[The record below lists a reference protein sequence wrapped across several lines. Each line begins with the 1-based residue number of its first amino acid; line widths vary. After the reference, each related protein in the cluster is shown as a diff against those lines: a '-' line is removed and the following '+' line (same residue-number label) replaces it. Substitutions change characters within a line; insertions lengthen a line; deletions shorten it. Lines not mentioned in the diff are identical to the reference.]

1 MPMFSSLLRKDIL
14 HQLRSQTFDL
24 LVIGGG
30 VTGVGI
36 ALDAAQRGLKVALVE
51 KQDFAAGTSSRST
64 KLIHGGLRYLKQFE
78 FALVREVGFER
89 EIVHHNAPHIVIPE
103 KMLLPIIKGGSLGK
117 LPASIGLYV
126 YDMLAGV
133 RRKERRTMLALQATK
148 DREPLLNQ
156 NGLLAGAL
164 YWEYRSDDARL
175 VTELAKTAAAKGA
188 LLLNYCTVNELSITN
203 NKVSGATVCDSYSGE
218 SFQINATRVVNAAG
232 PWVDTIRS
240 KAEEIKG
247 KRLHLTKGIHLVF
260 DHERL
265 PIRQSVYFDVE
276 DGRMIFAI
284 PRDGCTYVGT
294 TDTNYTDQMD
304 RPRVSK
310 ADVDY
315 VLRAANRMFTIAPLT
330 VADIRSSWAGL
341 RPLIHEDGKS
351 PSELSRKDE
360 IFVSPHALISI
371 AGGKLTGFRKMAE
384 RTVDLVFKKREQEEA
399 KAFVPCATASLSLS
413 GGDIK
418 HVQSFMQMLSDDLK
432 LYFGTTLLHQ
442 LFYRFGSNS
451 EGIARMALTRE
462 GPPNLALL
470 LSELHYCVHHEM
482 VMELSD
488 FLIRRTGRLYF
499 AKAEADHHAPRL
511 NRELAELLHWTDAQA
526 QQSLATYLKE
536 SAEVLDFE

>member
-78 FALVREVGFER
+78 FALVREVGLER

-188 LLLNYCTVNELSITN
+188 LLLNYCAVNELSITN
-203 NKVSGATVCDSYSGE
+203 NKVSGATVCDATSGE

-294 TDTNYTDQMD
+294 TDTNG
-304 RPRVSK
+304 RFPASK
-310 ADVDY
+310 KAGSGC
-315 VLRAANRMFTIAPLT
+315 AFPSFAPKSKRMSTAIPNA
-330 VADIRSSWAGL
+330 R
-341 RPLIHEDGKS
+341 
-351 PSELSRKDE
+351 
-360 IFVSPHALISI
+360 SPHGHLS
-371 AGGKLTGFRKMAE
+371 GKLPE
-384 RTVDLVFKKREQEEA
+384 YEA
-399 KAFVPCATASLSLS
+399 AYPSAPCQ
-413 GGDIK
+413 IK
-418 HVQSFMQMLSDDLK
+418 L
-432 LYFGTTLLHQ
+432 
-442 LFYRFGSNS
+442 
-451 EGIARMALTRE
+451 
-462 GPPNLALL
+462 GPSRNGRL
-470 LSELHYCVHHEM
+470 LS
-482 VMELSD
+482 SPKPT
-488 FLIRRTGRLYF
+488 R
-499 AKAEADHHAPRL
+499 
-511 NRELAELLHWTDAQA
+511 
-526 QQSLATYLKE
+526 S
-536 SAEVLDFE
+536 

>member
-1 MPMFSSLLRKDIL
+1 MLMFSSLHRKDIL
-14 HQLRSQTFDL
+14 HQLHSQTFDL

-36 ALDAAQRGLKVALVE
+36 ALDASQRGLKVALVE

-78 FALVREVGFER
+78 FALVREVGLER
-89 EIVHHNAPHIVIPE
+89 EIVYNNAPHIVIPE

-133 RRKERRTMLALQATK
+133 RRKERRTMLPFQATK

-203 NKVSGATVCDSYSGE
+203 NKVSGATVCDATSGE
-218 SFQINATRVVNAAG
+218 SFEIKATRVVNAAG
-232 PWVDTIRS
+232 PWVDTIRA
-240 KAEEIKG
+240 KAEVVKG

-260 DHERL
+260 DHARL

-276 DGRMIFAI
+276 DGRMLFAI

-294 TDTNYTDQMD
+294 TDTNYTDQME

-310 ADVDY
+310 ADVEY
-315 VLRAANRMFTIAPLT
+315 VLKAANRMFTIAPLT

-360 IFVSPHALISI
+360 IFVSPHGLISI

-384 RTVDLVFKKREQEEA
+384 RTVDLVFKKREEEES
-399 KAFVPCATASLSLS
+399 KAFAPCATASLALS

-418 HVQSFMQMLSDDLK
+418 HVQSFMLGLGDDLK
-432 LYFGTTLLHQ
+432 LYFGSTLLHL
-442 LFYRFGSNS
+442 LFFRFGSNS

-462 GPPNLALL
+462 GPPVMALL

-511 NRELAELLHWTDAQA
+511 NRELAELLHWNDAQA
-526 QQSLATYLKE
+526 HLSLETYLKE
-536 SAEVLDFE
+536 SAEVLSFE

>member
-1 MPMFSSLLRKDIL
+1 MFSSLLRKDIV
-14 HQLRSQTFDL
+14 HQLRTETFDL

-30 VTGVGI
+30 VTGAGI
-36 ALDAAQRGLKVALVE
+36 ALDASQRGLKVALVE

-78 FALVREVGFER
+78 FALVREVGLER
-89 EIVHHNAPHIVIPE
+89 EIVYKNAPHIVIPE

-133 RRKERRTMLALQATK
+133 RRKERRTMLELQVTK

-175 VTELAKTAAAKGA
+175 VTELAKTANSKGA
-188 LLLNYCTVNELSITN
+188 LLLNYCTVNELTITN
-203 NKVSGATVCDSYSGE
+203 NKVSGATVCDATSGE

-232 PWVDTIRS
+232 PWVDTIRA
-240 KAEEIKG
+240 KAEVVKG

-260 DHERL
+260 DHARL
-265 PIRQSVYFDVE
+265 PIRQSIYFDVE
-276 DGRMIFAI
+276 GGRMLFAI

-294 TDTNYTDQMD
+294 TDTNYTDQME

-310 ADVDY
+310 VDVDY
-315 VLRAANRMFTIAPLT
+315 VLKAANRMFAIAPLT
-330 VADIRSSWAGL
+330 TADIRSSWAGL

-360 IFVSPHALISI
+360 IFVSPQGLISI

-384 RTVDLVFKKREQEEA
+384 RTVDLCLKKREEEEGI
-399 KAFVPCATASLSLS
+399 AFVACATATLPLS

-418 HVQSFMQMLSDDLK
+418 HVQSFMLGLGDDIK
-432 LYFGTTLLHQ
+432 LYFGSTLLHQ
-442 LFYRFGSNS
+442 VFFRFGSNS

-462 GPPNLALL
+462 GSPALALL
-470 LSELHYCVHHEM
+470 LSELHYC
-482 VMELSD
+482 ELSD

-511 NRELAELLHWTDAQA
+511 NRELAELLEWNDAQA
-526 QQSLATYLKE
+526 QNSLEAYLKE
-536 SAEVLDFE
+536 SAEVLDFV

>member
-1 MPMFSSLLRKDIL
+1 MFSSLLRKDIL
-14 HQLRSQTFDL
+14 HQLRTQTFDL

-78 FALVREVGFER
+78 FALVREVGLER
-89 EIVHHNAPHIVIPE
+89 EIVHNNAPHIVIPE

-133 RRKERRTMLALQATK
+133 RRKERRTMLPLQATK

-175 VTELAKTAAAKGA
+175 VTELAKTATSKGA
-188 LLLNYCTVNELSITN
+188 LLLNYCLVESLLVSNEKLT
-203 NKVSGATVCDSYSGE
+203 GATVRDISSDE
-218 SFQINATRVVNAAG
+218 SFEINAKRVVNAAG

-240 KAEEIKG
+240 KAEEVKG

-260 DHERL
+260 DHARL
-265 PIRQSVYFDVE
+265 PIRQSVYFDVK

-294 TDTNYTDQMD
+294 TDTNYTDQME

-310 ADVDY
+310 ADVEY
-315 VLRAANRMFTIAPLT
+315 VLKAANRMFTIAPLT
-330 VADIRSSWAGL
+330 VSDIRSSWAGL

-360 IFVSPHALISI
+360 IFVSPYGLVSI

-384 RTVDLVFKKREQEEA
+384 RTVDLCLKKREEEEST
-399 KAFVPCATASLSLS
+399 AFVACATATLPLS

-418 HVQSFMQMLSDDLK
+418 HVQSFMQGLGDDLK
-432 LYFGTTLLHQ
+432 LYFGTTLLQQ

-451 EGIARMALTRE
+451 EEIARMALTRE
-462 GPPNLALL
+462 GPPAMALL

-511 NRELAELLHWTDAQA
+511 NRELAELLEWNDAQA
-526 QQSLATYLKE
+526 QNSLATYLKE
-536 SAEVLDFE
+536 SAEVLDFV